1 MRRIEKE
8 VQSFEQNE
16 QQVSHPKGDERKEV
30 IKWKQIHE
38 EMIRIT

>member
-16 QQVSHPKGDERKEV
+16 QQVSHTKGDKRKEV
-30 IKWKQIHE
+30 IKWKRINE
-38 EMIRIT
+38 EMIRIK